1 GGRGGGGGELRLAA
15 RALEEDDQ
23 FARDVAGRVR
33 AVVVLDEGQAQVDA
47 RADAGGGDEAPVP
60 DVDRVRFDTHPR
72 VAPGEAPGVPPV
84 RGGPAAVEQPEVRQH
99 EGAGA
104 HRGDPPGG
112 RGQGTG

>member
-1 GGRGGGGGELRLAA
+1 DGRRAGHGRQVVAGRRVGQHRLDQGPQQGVPGGRGGGGGELRLAA

-72 VAPGEAPGVPPV
+72 VAPGEGPGVPPV
-84 RGGPAAVEQPEVRQH
+84 
-99 EGAGA
+99 
-104 HRGDPPGG
+104 
-112 RGQGTG
+112 